1 MEVDIQIVIRTAQNL
16 HLKYQLGRLGKQ
28 SFFQALEALA
38 HACGF
43 ERVLVVDPY
52 DIAGT
57 RKAIKD
63 ELEVDAPSLIISRRP
78 CILLKEVKK
87 NPPYHVESDKC
98 IGCKACVR
106 IGCPAISFRDG
117 KSYIDFTQ
125 CTGCGMCQPLCKF
138 DAIQEGK

>member
-1 MEVDIQIVIRTAQNL
+1 M
-16 HLKYQLGRLGKQ
+16 
-28 SFFQALEALA
+28 
-38 HACGF
+38 
-43 ERVLVVDPY
+43 DPY